1 MKKIGI
7 FFLSVVIFMAVYSP
21 AKAYILQGQHL
32 LELMIQN
39 FKKPKRLLVSQQLV
53 LYDNSGSKSTVELN
67 ETLKYDFPET
77 FRSDILSENVK
88 RIHVLSKGVA
98 LTVID
103 GKAAIEPETRYDR
116 YKDIMLFNSR
126 ALLEKRLSS
135 HGVDFMVSSLGRFQ
149 GQPAYVLGAQYPDET
164 APQIWLDKETFRP
177 IRWIITGKVA
187 DNPEDFLEVR
197 YQEWQ
202 QVDRTWYPMRVEF
215 YKKDILVRQINVDH
229 IEAAPDFPEDLF
241 NIDHLKSIYRL
252 DTAAVPDQGDEKELN
267 EVQKTIE
274 KFKKMYE

>member
-1 MKKIGI
+1 MKKNSI
-7 FFLSVVIFMAVYSP
+7 FFLSIIICISVYSP
-21 AKAYILQGQHL
+21 ANAYVLQGQHL
-32 LELMIQN
+32 LELMTQN
-39 FKKPKRLLVSQQLV
+39 FKKSKRLLVSQQLV

-67 ETLKYDFPET
+67 ETLRYDFPET

-88 RIHVLSKGVA
+88 RIHVLSKGTA

-103 GKAAIEPETRYDR
+103 GKAAIESETRYDR
-116 YKDIMLFNSR
+116 YKDIMLYNSR

-135 HGVDFMVSSLGRFQ
+135 LGVDFTISSLGRFQ

-164 APQIWLDKETFRP
+164 APQIWLDKDTFRP
-177 IRWIITGKVA
+177 IRWVITGKVA

-197 YQEWQ
+197 YLEWQ
-202 QVDRTWYPMRVEF
+202 RVHKTWYPMRVEF
-215 YKKDILVRQINVDH
+215 YKNDILVRQINVDN

-252 DTAAVPDQGDEKELN
+252 DTAAVPDQGAEKELN
-267 EVQKTIE
+267 EVQETIE
-274 KFKKMYE
+274 KFKQIYK